1 MSPSSPDSTDDGG
14 PGRGFAALRG
24 AGLLVAVWA
33 PFAGLWI
40 LFVRVFVQASLAEAV
55 FSGVVAIGN
64 AAILSVGVWW
74 ISGRYRWPRKLRP
87 RFYLAHVLLGSAYSA
102 AWILMGHVVAQ
113 AQTGENTLRMLV
125 VSGLLGWRFIMG
137 LWLYGLVA
145 GVSYAVR
152 VGRSLVEQERITAR
166 AQALATEARLESLRS
181 RLNPHFLYNA
191 LHTTRSLV
199 RTNPEVARDAIEEL
213 GRLLRY
219 SLDRSERSRVPLA
232 EELSFTRD
240 YLVLEKLRLEDR
252 LRVEWDTESTAEACL
267 VPPFLVQ
274 PLVENA
280 VLHGISPSVDGGVVR
295 IAARVEGA
303 DLVVRVADDGIGR
316 DPASVEEGRG
326 HRLLLERMD
335 AIYGERGAVRFDGRP
350 GEGFEVTI
358 RLPAERRAPG
368 ERTTKEEEVMRT

>member
-1 MSPSSPDSTDDGG
+1 MPLSSPDSTQDHE
-14 PGRGFAALRG
+14 PNRGLSLLKGAAV
-24 AGLLVAVWA
+24 LVAVWA

-40 LFVRVFVQASLAEAV
+40 LFVRVFLQASLAEAV

-102 AWILMGHVVAQ
+102 AWIFMGHVVAQ
-113 AQTGENTLRMLV
+113 AQTGQNTLRMLV

-145 GVSYAVR
+145 GVSYAIR
-152 VGRSLVEQERITAR
+152 VGRSLVEQERIAAR

-191 LHTTRSLV
+191 LHTARSLV

-219 SLDRSERSRVPLA
+219 SLDGSERSRVPLA

-240 YLVLEKLRLEDR
+240 YLVLEKLRLEER
-252 LRVEWDTESTAEACL
+252 LGVEWETEPAAEACV

-280 VLHGISPSVDGGVVR
+280 VLHGISPAVDGGVVR
-295 IAARVEGA
+295 IGARVEGD

-326 HRLLLERMD
+326 HRLLLERME
-335 AIYGERGAVRFDGRP
+335 ATYGERASVRFDGRP

-358 RLPAERRAPG
+358 RLPAEPGVREERMVPEMKARA
-368 ERTTKEEEVMRT
+368 